1 MSFRT
6 LDFLLERSM
15 TGKTMVLA
23 VAAPHGEDILG
34 AVAEAKEKGVVSPIL
49 IGERKKMEKIAE
61 EHSIDLSTFNII
73 EEPNDG
79 KAAELAV
86 RTVSSGRADLLMKG
100 NVKTATLLKAVL
112 DKEWGLRSGSLLSH
126 VFLFQVPKIDRVVC
140 MTDGGMSMYPDLK
153 AKQGIVENAVSCYHK
168 LGVECPKVAALAAVE
183 VVNTDMPCTIDAA
196 VLAQMNR
203 RGQIKGCL
211 VDGPL
216 ALDNAVSEES
226 AKHKG
231 IVSDVAGH
239 ADILL
244 VPDIEA
250 GNLIGKVMLYMSGG
264 RGAGVIVGARKPIVL
279 TSRFDTAET
288 KLLSIAFGAVLA
300 KGQ

>member
-1 MSFRT
+1 
-6 LDFLLERSM
+6 
-15 TGKTMVLA
+15 VA
-23 VAAPHGEDILG
+23 V
-34 AVAEAKEKGVVSPIL
+34 
-49 IGERKKMEKIAE
+49 
-61 EHSIDLSTFNII
+61 
-73 EEPNDG
+73 
-79 KAAELAV
+79 
-86 RTVSSGRADLLMKG
+86 
-100 NVKTATLLKAVL
+100 
-112 DKEWGLRSGSLLSH
+112 
-126 VFLFQVPKIDRVVC
+126 
-140 MTDGGMSMYPDLK
+140 
-153 AKQGIVENAVSCYHK
+153 
-168 LGVECPKVAALAAVE
+168 LAAVE
-183 VVNTDMPCTIDAA
+183 VINHDMPCTIDAA
-196 VLAQMNR
+196 TLTQMNR

-216 ALDNAVSEES
+216 ALDNAVSVES
-226 AKHKG
+226 ARHKG

-300 KGQ
+300 KE